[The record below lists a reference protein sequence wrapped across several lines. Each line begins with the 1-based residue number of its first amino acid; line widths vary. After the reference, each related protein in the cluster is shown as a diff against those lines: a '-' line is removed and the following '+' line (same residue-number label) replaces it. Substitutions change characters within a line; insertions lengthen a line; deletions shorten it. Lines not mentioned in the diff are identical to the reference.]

1 MSVETKARKR
11 HPWRAWSEDDVRAL
25 KALAKQKK
33 SDAQIGRAL
42 KRSRKAIR
50 QRASI
55 MGLSLSVR
63 LKWSEEAVGLLKRL
77 AFEKKD
83 AESIA
88 RILERSTLAIRQKAS
103 LLGVSLDT
111 RRNRSS

>member
-1 MSVETKARKR
+1 MSAKTKAHKR
-11 HPWRAWSEDDVRAL
+11 PPRRAWSKDDVRSL
-25 KALAKQKK
+25 ETLAKQKK
-33 SDAQIGRAL
+33 SDAQIGLAL

-55 MGLSLSVR
+55 LGLSLSVR

-77 AFEKKD
+77 AFEKKN

-88 RILERSTLAIRQKAS
+88 RILKRSTLAIRQKAS
-103 LLGVSLDT
+103 LLGISLDT
-111 RRNRSS
+111 RRKRS